1 MKTKVRSIGNSLGVI
16 LPREIQL
23 KKGEEYNVYQVDDTL
38 ILKPV
43 HPNVFEDSAQW
54 DGFYSTLTEE
64 EKEWEN
70 GQ

>member
-16 LPREIQL
+16 LPQEINL
-23 KKGEEYNVYQVDDTL
+23 KKGEELTVYQVDDTI

-43 HPNVFEDSAQW
+43 HANVFEDTAKW

-64 EKEWEN
+64 EKEWEED
-70 GQ
+70 Q